1 MSALLSGVSPL
12 RLPIDLSQATPA
24 QGSTRRIMMQHT
36 PTDSSK
42 GSTRSRERVFVV
54 LSLADQKLTLEHD
67 GKLEWFQDGKSHCH
81 PNSRPEKDTDVCEG
95 LVTSAEKK
103 EISRN
108 PFKRTMR
115 LKISKPSSPDEKL
128 AEPDEE
134 EPKSPCF
141 YPVDIRLDSAARY
154 MWIRRLLGLVD
165 GVRVYTGPLA
175 KL

>member
-1 MSALLSGVSPL
+1 
-12 RLPIDLSQATPA
+12 
-24 QGSTRRIMMQHT
+24 MQHT

-67 GKLEWFQDGKSHCH
+67 GKLEWFQDGKPPCD
-81 PNSRPEKDTDVCEG
+81 PDSRFENNTDICKG

-128 AEPDEE
+128 VDPDEE

>member
-1 MSALLSGVSPL
+1 
-12 RLPIDLSQATPA
+12 
-24 QGSTRRIMMQHT
+24 MMQHT
-36 PTDSSK
+36 PTDSTKS
-42 GSTRSRERVFVV
+42 STRSRDRVFVV

-67 GKLEWFQDGKSHCH
+67 EKLEWFQDGTSHRI
-81 PNSRPEKDTDVCEG
+81 PDSRLEKYTDAVKG

-103 EISRN
+103 DISRN

-115 LKISKPSSPDEKL
+115 LKIAKPPSRDKK
-128 AEPDEE
+128 AMEPYEE

>member
-1 MSALLSGVSPL
+1 
-12 RLPIDLSQATPA
+12 
-24 QGSTRRIMMQHT
+24 MMQHT

-42 GSTRSRERVFVV
+42 SSTRSRDRVFVV
-54 LSLADQKLTLEHD
+54 LSLADQKLTLEHNE
-67 GKLEWFQDGKSHCH
+67 KLEWFQDGKPHCG
-81 PNSRPEKDTDVCEG
+81 PDSELEKDTDIFEG

-103 EISRN
+103 DISRN

-115 LKISKPSSPDEKL
+115 LKISKPSTQDEKFV
-128 AEPDEE
+128 EPDED
-134 EPKSPCF
+134 EPRSPCF

>member
-1 MSALLSGVSPL
+1 
-12 RLPIDLSQATPA
+12 
-24 QGSTRRIMMQHT
+24 MMQHT

-42 GSTRSRERVFVV
+42 GSTRSKDRVFVV

-67 GKLEWFQDGKSHCH
+67 EKLEWFQDGKTHYIPVS
-81 PNSRPEKDTDVCEG
+81 SLGEDTDTWEG
-95 LVTSAEKK
+95 LVTSAEKR

-108 PFKRTMR
+108 PFKGTMR
-115 LKISKPSSPDEKL
+115 LKISKPSSLDEKL
-128 AEPDEE
+128 RETDEE
-134 EPKSPCF
+134 QPKSPSF

>member
-1 MSALLSGVSPL
+1 MLYSDS
-12 RLPIDLSQATPA
+12 RLEE
-24 QGSTRRIMMQHT
+24 HT
-36 PTDSSK
+36 DI
-42 GSTRSRERVFVV
+42 F
-54 LSLADQKLTLEHD
+54 
-67 GKLEWFQDGKSHCH
+67 
-81 PNSRPEKDTDVCEG
+81 EG

-115 LKISKPSSPDEKL
+115 LKISKPSSPDERLRKT
-128 AEPDEE
+128 EEE
-134 EPKSPCF
+134 EPKSPSF

>member
-1 MSALLSGVSPL
+1 
-12 RLPIDLSQATPA
+12 
-24 QGSTRRIMMQHT
+24 MMQHT

-42 GSTRSRERVFVV
+42 SSTRSKDRVFVV
-54 LSLADQKLTLEHD
+54 LSLADQKLTLEHNE
-67 GKLEWFQDGKSHCH
+67 KLEWFQDGR
-81 PNSRPEKDTDVCEG
+81 SRCIPDSRLEKHTDIFEG

-115 LKISKPSSPDEKL
+115 LKISKPSSPDEKRM
-128 AEPDEE
+128 EPDED
-134 EPKSPCF
+134 EPRSPCF